1 MSQGQNPRR
10 PQGAQNRHG
19 TAKPA
24 AAHKRPA
31 PKAAASGTEKKR
43 TAVKK
48 PSNAAKNTEKEP
60 AKKESRGKR
69 IFFRILRVIGC
80 LVCLG
85 IIALSIVG
93 VLVSLYLV
101 DVTQNDD
108 ELLDLSEIKLNYSSV
123 IYYRDTETGEWTE
136 YQKLVGE
143 ADRTWVEIGDIPENL
158 QNAFIAAEDR
168 DFKTHSGVNFQR
180 TVFAVTNEIYHKLTG
195 GYLNA
200 AGKQGASTIDQQ
212 LVKNILGDDA
222 SSGSE
227 GYLRK
232 IREIFRAYMLDK
244 RYSKDI
250 IMEAYLNT
258 LSLTGNK
265 GGVAAGAQDYFG
277 KNDLNDL
284 TLAECASIACITK
297 NPTAYNPRTQPQ
309 QHLKRRD
316 YVLSSM
322 LGEGMITQ
330 AEYDQAVASPLK
342 LAEPKKSQSA
352 YQYTWFTDQVI
363 EEVVRDYVTQYNI
376 QYGEGA
382 MTTQEAERHLYN
394 DGWRI
399 YTTLVPEVQ
408 NSLDTHMVR
417 GEFYQSHPVEI
428 SDTDEEGNV
437 TTHTEDIEGGMV
449 VINYDGELCGVAG
462 SLEPKEGMREFN
474 RGTQMFRQ
482 IGSTMKPIG
491 AYALGIEM
499 DYINYSSSIM
509 DSAFLPE
516 EKPELNITEPW
527 PRNYSGAPSDQP
539 VLVNLGL
546 AKSLNTIAVRVGD
559 YVGAENSYN
568 FLTDILQIDTL
579 HPEDIS
585 LSPMN
590 LGALTEGMS
599 PYQLAGAYMMFG
611 SGGIY
616 KTPHAYLSV
625 EDRSGEEILT
635 PTVTTTQAIS
645 PETAMIMNKMLRGVL
660 YGPGGTAHGLYPQ
673 VNGMDSVGKTG
684 TTQDDKDHWW
694 VGLTPYYVTAGW
706 MGYDTPTTLPLRAYS
721 KHPPTLTWRAVMNE
735 AQANLEFKAFPVSE
749 NVYTTQYCL
758 VTGDVAGPTC
768 PEQATGYYKKDGL
781 LPPAEPCYAHN

>member
-1 MSQGQNPRR
+1 MTQGQGPRR
-10 PQGAQNRHG
+10 GAQPRRG
-19 TAKPA
+19 ASSSA
-24 AAHKRPA
+24 ARRPA
-31 PKAAASGTEKKR
+31 PQKRANAAPRR
-43 TAVKK
+43 TKPAGQQPDK
-48 PSNAAKNTEKEP
+48 PSP
-60 AKKESRGKR
+60 PKKEGKAKR
-69 IFFRILRVIGC
+69 VCFAILRVLGC
-80 LVCLG
+80 MVCLG
-85 IIALSIVG
+85 VMAVSVVG
-93 VLVSLYLV
+93 VLLSLYLV

-108 ELLDLSEIKLNYSSV
+108 ELLDLSDIKLNYSSV
-123 IYYRDTETGEWTE
+123 IYYRDTATGEWTE

-143 ADRTWVEIGDIPENL
+143 ADRTWVEIGDIPMDL

-180 TVFAVTNEIYHKLTG
+180 TIFAIVNELYNKVTHSYLTSV
-195 GYLNA
+195 
-200 AGKQGASTIDQQ
+200 GKQGASTIDQQ
-212 LVKNILGDDA
+212 LVKNILDDDA
-222 SSGSE
+222 SQGSE

-277 KNDLNDL
+277 KTDLKQL

-297 NPTAYNPRTQPQ
+297 NPTAFNPRTQPQ
-309 QHLKRRD
+309 QHIKRRN
-316 YVLSSM
+316 YVLYSM
-322 LGEGMITQ
+322 LNEGMITQ
-330 AEYDQAVASPLK
+330 QQYDAAVAEPLR
-342 LAEPKKSQSA
+342 LAEPKKSYSTQS
-352 YQYTWFTDQVI
+352 YSWFTDQVI
-363 EEVVRDYVTQYNI
+363 EEVLRDYMAQYNAK
-376 QYGEGA
+376 YGEGA
-382 MTTQEAERHLYN
+382 MTKAEAERHLYN

-408 NSLDTHMVR
+408 DAMERHMVR
-417 GEFYQSHPVEI
+417 GDFYESHPVEI
-428 SDTDEEGNV
+428 EDTDAGGSPLYNEDG
-437 TTHTEDIEGGMV
+437 TPKTHTEDIEGGMA
-449 VINYDGELCGVAG
+449 VINYDGELCGVVG
-462 SLEPKEGMREFN
+462 SLEAKTGMREFN
-474 RGTQMFRQ
+474 RGTQMHRQ

-491 AYALGIEM
+491 AYALGIEQ
-499 DYINYSSSIM
+499 DKINYSSSIM

-527 PRNYSGAPSDQP
+527 PRNYAGAPSDEP
-539 VLVNLGL
+539 VLVYRGL

-559 YVGAENSYN
+559 YVGAQSSYD
-568 FLTDILQIDTL
+568 FLTNILQIDTL
-579 HPEDIS
+579 HPADIS

-611 SGGIY
+611 NGGVY
-616 KTPHAYLSV
+616 KTPHAYVSV

-645 PETAMIMNKMLRGVL
+645 PETAMIMNKMLHNVL
-660 YGPGGTAHGLYPQ
+660 YMAEGTASGLYPT
-673 VNGMDSVGKTG
+673 VNDMDSAGKTG

-735 AQANLEFKAFPVSE
+735 AQESLEFKAFPTSE
-749 NVYTTQYCL
+749 NVYTAQFCTE
-758 VTGDVAGPTC
+758 TGDIAGPNC
-768 PEQATGYYKKDGL
+768 PATATGYYKKDGI
-781 LPPAEPCYAHN
+781 LPPADPCYAHS